1 MSGAA
6 DETSMK
12 AFAGSFT
19 FKVDKKGRISVPA
32 EFRVVLSAQSAGS
45 DFSGI
50 LAFPWFEY
58 RAVRGC
64 GVELMERI
72 AQTSSPT
79 AVFENQPVNN
89 ALVSVADM
97 MQLPFDS
104 EGRISLPRDLV
115 EHAGISDSATFVGQV
130 NFFEIWNPGAFKQ
143 HQAARRALRTP
154 VTGS

>member
-1 MSGAA
+1 
-6 DETSMK
+6 MK

-32 EFRVVLSAQSAGS
+32 EFRVVLAAQSAGS

-50 LAFPWFEY
+50 LAFPWFDY

-64 GVELMERI
+64 GVELMETI
-72 AQTSSPT
+72 ATTRSAT
-79 AVFENQPVNN
+79 AVFENQPIDN

-97 MQLPFDS
+97 VQLPFDG
-104 EGRISLPRDLV
+104 EGRIMMPRELA
-115 EHAGISDSATFVGQV
+115 EHAGIGDSATFVGQV
-130 NFFEIWNPGAFKQ
+130 NFFEIWNPAAFRQ

-154 VTGS
+154 ASGS

>member
-1 MSGAA
+1 
-6 DETSMK
+6 MK

-32 EFRVVLSAQSAGS
+32 EFRVVLAAQSAGS

-50 LAFPWFEY
+50 LAFPWFDY

-72 AQTSSPT
+72 AQNRSPT
-79 AVFENQPVNN
+79 AVFENQPIDN

-97 MQLPFDS
+97 TQLPFDS
-104 EGRISLPRDLV
+104 EGRIVLPRDLA
-115 EHAGISDSATFVGQV
+115 EHAGIAESATFVGQV
-130 NFFEIWNPGAFKQ
+130 NYFEIWNPAAFKQ

-154 VTGS
+154 ASGS

>member
-1 MSGAA
+1 
-6 DETSMK
+6 MK

-32 EFRVVLSAQSAGS
+32 EFRVVLAAQSAGS

-50 LAFPWFEY
+50 LAFPWFDY

-72 AQTSSPT
+72 ATSRSPT
-79 AVFENQPVNN
+79 AVFENQAVDN

-97 MQLPFDS
+97 TQLPFDG
-104 EGRISLPRDLV
+104 EGRIGLPRDLA
-115 EHAGISDSATFVGQV
+115 EHAGIVDSATFVGQV
-130 NFFEIWNPGAFKQ
+130 NYFEIWNPAAFKQ

-154 VTGS
+154 TSGN

>member
-1 MSGAA
+1 
-6 DETSMK
+6 MK

-32 EFRVVLSAQSAGS
+32 EFRVVLAAQSAGS

-50 LAFPWFEY
+50 LAFPWFDY

-64 GVELMERI
+64 GVELMEAI
-72 AQTSSPT
+72 ATNRSPT
-79 AVFENQPVNN
+79 AVFENQPVDN

-97 MQLPFDS
+97 VQLPFDG
-104 EGRISLPRDLV
+104 EGRIMMPRELA

-130 NFFEIWNPGAFKQ
+130 NFFEIWNPAAFRQ

-154 VTGS
+154 ASGS

>member
-1 MSGAA
+1 
-6 DETSMK
+6 MK

-19 FKVDKKGRISVPA
+19 FKVDKKGRVSVPA
-32 EFRVVLSAQSAGS
+32 EFRVVLAAQAAGS
-45 DFSGI
+45 DFTGF

-72 AQTSSPT
+72 AQNRSPT
-79 AVFENQPVNN
+79 AVFENQPVDN

-104 EGRISLPRDLV
+104 EGRIVLPRDLA
-115 EHAGISDSATFVGQV
+115 EHAGITESATFVGQV
-130 NFFEIWNPGAFKQ
+130 NFFEVWNPAAFTQ
-143 HQAARRALRTP
+143 HPAARRALRSP
-154 VTGS
+154 ATGN

>member
-1 MSGAA
+1 
-6 DETSMK
+6 MK

-32 EFRVVLSAQSAGS
+32 EFRVVLAAQSAGS

-50 LAFPWFEY
+50 LAFPWFDY

-72 AQTSSPT
+72 ASTRSAT
-79 AVFENQPVNN
+79 AVFENQPVDN

-97 MQLPFDS
+97 IQLPFDG
-104 EGRISLPRDLV
+104 EGRISLPRELA
-115 EHAGISDSATFVGQV
+115 EHAGIADSATFVGQV
-130 NFFEIWNPGAFKQ
+130 NFFEIWNPAAFKQ

-154 VTGS
+154 ASGS